1 MSRRR
6 QRINPMM
13 DIAAKKVFSDSEVTT
28 EFIEAFLGFRP
39 QKVTILNGTV
49 ADLKIEQE
57 GYFST
62 TVYVLA
68 SLEDDTQVII
78 EIQVAHQQGFLKRL
92 WIYICQHLVKN
103 LPNVRQKVAKTHEM
117 YDKIQPVYGIAL
129 VGSNYFDDKRPVRS
143 FVISDSETGQA
154 LKLSFDNSKQLRTPF
169 EMVIVELKKTWT
181 WKNQYQTTAMVGIF
195 R

>member
-92 WIYICQHLVKN
+92 WIYICQHLVKIYQMSDKKSQKPTKCTIKSN
-103 LPNVRQKVAKTHEM
+103 PFMVLP
-117 YDKIQPVYGIAL
+117 
-129 VGSNYFDDKRPVRS
+129 
-143 FVISDSETGQA
+143 
-154 LKLSFDNSKQLRTPF
+154 
-169 EMVIVELKKTWT
+169 
-181 WKNQYQTTAMVGIF
+181 
-195 R
+195 

>member
-1 MSRRR
+1 
-6 QRINPMM
+6 NPMM

-92 WIYICQHLVKN
+92 WIYICQHLVKI
-103 LPNVRQKVAKTHEM
+103 
-117 YDKIQPVYGIAL
+117 Y
-129 VGSNYFDDKRPVRS
+129 
-143 FVISDSETGQA
+143 
-154 LKLSFDNSKQLRTPF
+154 
-169 EMVIVELKKTWT
+169 
-181 WKNQYQTTAMVGIF
+181 
-195 R
+195 